1 MATTAVPAALQQ
13 QVRQEMTDVIHQL
26 RLEMNVTVGGRIDM
40 LNSINTALPK
50 VSAKPIVS
58 EPYRISDLIPR
69 TWEGIND
76 KGEFRPFHVETVPV
90 DTSVARR
97 RRNNACQR

>member
-1 MATTAVPAALQQ
+1 
-13 QVRQEMTDVIHQL
+13 
-26 RLEMNVTVGGRIDM
+26 MNVTVGGRIDI
-40 LNSINTALPK
+40 LNSINPALQK
-50 VSAKPIVS
+50 VSAKPSVS

-76 KGEFRPFHVETVPV
+76 KGEFRPFHVGPVLV

-97 RRNNACQR
+97 KRNNACQR

>member
-1 MATTAVPAALQQ
+1 
-13 QVRQEMTDVIHQL
+13 
-26 RLEMNVTVGGRIDM
+26 MNETVSRRIDM
-40 LNSINTALPK
+40 LNSINTALQK
-50 VSAKPIVS
+50 ASAKPMVS
-58 EPYRISDLIPR
+58 KPYRISDLIPR

-76 KGEFRPFHVETVPV
+76 KGEFRPFHVGPVLV